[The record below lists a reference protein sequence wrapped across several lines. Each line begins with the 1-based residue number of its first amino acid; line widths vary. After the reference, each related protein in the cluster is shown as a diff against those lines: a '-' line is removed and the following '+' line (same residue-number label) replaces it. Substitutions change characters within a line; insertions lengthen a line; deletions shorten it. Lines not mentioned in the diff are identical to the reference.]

1 MTWHVGVD
9 TGGTFTDLAAVD
21 SATGKRYVTKLPT
34 TPDDPTRAILEA
46 LAEFAEAVGTSL
58 ARVSFFAHG
67 TTVGTN
73 AVLEGKGARAG
84 LLVTRGF
91 KGIYEVRGGIR
102 PSRVELI
109 DPRYRKPAPLIP
121 LHLTRYVDERVAYDG
136 SVVEDLDVGS
146 VTRAIE
152 ELRREGIESLAV
164 LCLFS
169 FMNASH
175 EQRIA
180 EIAAEQV
187 PECRVS
193 LSSNVLPVI
202 REYVRLSTT
211 ALDAF
216 VGPVV
221 SRYFTELDGSL
232 EEAGLTTGQ
241 SYVMQSN
248 GGLMRITLA
257 AGHPNEILLSGPASG
272 VVFAAGLGRLL
283 DRLDLV
289 TLDMGG
295 TSTDIS
301 VILNGEIAHT
311 RQGKIAGQE
320 IGTLMTEIHA
330 LGAGGG
336 TIAWIGT
343 DGLLKVG
350 PQSAGADPGP
360 ACYGRGGAE
369 PTVTDANVVLGY
381 LDPLRFLGGRMKG
394 ESRLASEALERVG
407 RELHLDALQMAIGVN
422 RIVNTHMAIGLRLTL
437 EAKGLD
443 PGRFTLVAFGGAG
456 PLHAWRL
463 AEEVG
468 IPAIAVPPHPGIAC
482 ASGLLQTDIVHVYMQ
497 SYLNRID
504 RTTPEEISARFRQLV
519 ERALADA
526 SAEGFSHDELVLNR
540 QMDLRYPHQ
549 GYELSLDCGFEEP
562 DEDDLARLR
571 TSFDDLHE
579 QIYGVAAPGEPCEIV
594 NLRIRAVVPV
604 QSPET
609 PPREPGDTSREA
621 ARIGERPVYVE
632 SLGGFT
638 PTPVYDRELLEPG
651 AEIAGPAIVEQ
662 LDTTTVVGPGWTAT
676 ADPYGTLVMVR
687 DR

>member
-1 MTWHVGVD
+1 
-9 TGGTFTDLAAVD
+9 
-21 SATGKRYVTKLPT
+21 
-34 TPDDPTRAILEA
+34 
-46 LAEFAEAVGTSL
+46 
-58 ARVSFFAHG
+58 VSFFAHG

-84 LLVTRGF
+84 LLITRGF
-91 KGIYEVRGGIR
+91 NGIYEVRGGIR

-109 DPRYRKPAPLIP
+109 DPRYQKPAPLIP
-121 LHLTRYVDERVAYDG
+121 LHLTRYVGERVAYDG
-136 SVVEDLDVGS
+136 SVIEALDEDS
-146 VTRAIE
+146 VRQAIE
-152 ELRREGIESLAV
+152 ELQAEGIESLAV

-175 EQRIA
+175 EERIA
-180 EIAAEQV
+180 EIARETF

-193 LSSNVLPVI
+193 LSSRVLPVI

-211 ALDAF
+211 ALDAY

-221 SRYFTELDGSL
+221 SRYFAELEASL
-232 EEAGLTTGQ
+232 TEAGLTTGQ

-257 AGHPNEILLSGPASG
+257 AEHPNEILLSGPASG
-272 VVFAAGLGRLL
+272 VVFAAELGRLL
-283 DRLDLV
+283 GRHDLI

-301 VILNGEIAHT
+301 VIRNGEIGHT

-320 IGTLMTEIHA
+320 IGTPMTEIHA

-336 TIAWIGT
+336 TIAWIGS

-360 ACYGRGGAE
+360 ACYGRGGTE

-381 LDPLRFLGGRMKG
+381 LDPARFLGGRMKG
-394 ESRLASEALERVG
+394 DPTLATEALERVG
-407 RELHLDALQMAIGVN
+407 RKLQLGALETAIGVN
-422 RIVNTHMAIGLRLTL
+422 KIVNTHMAIGLRLTL
-437 EAKGLD
+437 EAKGVD

-468 IPAIAVPPHPGIAC
+468 IPTIAVPPHPGIAC
-482 ASGLLQTDIVHVYMQ
+482 ATGLLQTDIVHVYMQ

-504 RTTPEEISARFRQLV
+504 RTSPAEISARFQQLV
-519 ERALADA
+519 ERAHLDA
-526 SAEGFSHDELVLNR
+526 GAEGFTREELVLNR

-549 GYELSLDCGFEEP
+549 GYELAMDCEFEEP
-562 DEDDLARLR
+562 TEHDLELLR
-571 TSFDDLHE
+571 VAFDRLHE

-609 PPREPGDTSREA
+609 PAGELGDISSESA
-621 ARIGERPVYVE
+621 KVGEREVYFD
-632 SLGGFT
+632 SLGTFS
-638 PTPVYDRELLEPG
+638 PTPVFDRDFLHPG
-651 AEIAGPAIVEQ
+651 AVITGPAVVEQ
-662 LDTTTVVGPGWTAT
+662 LDTTTIIGPGWTASS
-676 ADPYGTLVMVR
+676 DRYGTLVVER